1 MNRLK
6 SGIAIVTGGAVGIGR
21 ACVERMAEEGAKV
34 AIFDILTTE
43 GEALAAKGHEVAFWR
58 VDVADEGALKAE
70 GGEGSYRIGSPGR
83 TYGRAGR
90 HRLGSGLAGPGRG
103 KVRHRGRTGGGRR
116 HYGAMT

>member
-6 SGIAIVTGGAVGIGR
+6 SQIAIVTGGAVGIGR
-21 ACVERMAEEGAKV
+21 ACLERKAE
-34 AIFDILTTE
+34 
-43 GEALAAKGHEVAFWR
+43 
-58 VDVADEGALKAE
+58 EGALKAE